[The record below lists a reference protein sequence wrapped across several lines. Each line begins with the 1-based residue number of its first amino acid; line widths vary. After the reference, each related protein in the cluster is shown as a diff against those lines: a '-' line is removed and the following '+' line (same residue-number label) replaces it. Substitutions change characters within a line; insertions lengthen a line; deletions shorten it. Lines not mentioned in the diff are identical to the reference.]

1 MGTFG
6 QRIKRE
12 REMRGVSLDEIA
24 QATKIGTRSLRALE
38 DEDFDRLP
46 GGIFNKGFVR
56 AYARFL
62 GMDEEQ
68 AVADYLV
75 ASGLEAPPS
84 EAAEAE
90 FAPSSDLWRRRL
102 KAIGV
107 AALVLAAAAYGAW
120 WLYSTGT
127 LRASSRQESAR
138 PATPPAAATRPPRA
152 ADAPSKAPA
161 VQPEGAPSSAGG
173 PGTLTAAS
181 ARAAQEFTVR
191 LRARGE
197 CWVEI
202 TADGRREE
210 VTLAAGGE
218 KEIRALEKIE
228 VKLGDVNAVEIS
240 HNGAALPPFAGE
252 RKVRTLTFTREG
264 LQP

>member
-1 MGTFG
+1 MGIFG
-6 QRIKRE
+6 QRLKRE

-56 AYARFL
+56 AYTRFL

-75 ASGLEAPPS
+75 ASGLEAPPQ

-90 FAPSSDLWRRRL
+90 ASPASDVWRRRL
-102 KAIGV
+102 PAIGV
-107 AALVLAAAAYGAW
+107 AALLLAAAAYGGW
-120 WLYSTGT
+120 WLYTTGSLAT
-127 LRASSRQESAR
+127 AAR
-138 PATPPAAATRPPRA
+138 PGPAREAAQPERKTAPRPPLVSAAPAA
-152 ADAPSKAPA
+152 SI
-161 VQPEGAPSSAGG
+161 PSSA
-173 PGTLTAAS
+173 A
-181 ARAAQEFTVR
+181 EFSVR

-197 CWVEI
+197 CWVEL
-202 TADGRREE
+202 TADGRHEE

-218 KEIRALEKIE
+218 KEIRAQEKIE
-228 VKLGDVNAVEIS
+228 VKLGDASVVEVL
-240 HNGAALPPFAGE
+240 HNGVALPPLGSE
-252 RKVRTLTFTREG
+252 PKVRTLTFTREG